1 MGRKKPKTS
10 LEFVLKNPPK
20 SVVTPFLVADL
31 ALLLMFV
38 CHIPLMVMGELPPND
53 ILPAVLGLLGSMFA
67 GALILFWVLRVN
79 KRDLRSLG
87 LRVSA
92 WPGFMRG
99 VTFGFLMVFFTFGAT
114 MLIDGFNFNFN
125 PSYNIFVAIFLLFA
139 TLIESAAEEIL
150 FRGFLQT
157 GVAAKSSLPVALV
170 LQAVLFTATYGLTP
184 NISVAAAISVFLMGI
199 FYGLVFWLTDN
210 LLMTIAMHFIW
221 NFVTGPLLGISVT
234 TVLLPTT
241 LLTAYPA
248 ASDFI
253 SGGAYGI
260 EASVVTIFV
269 CLVACAIVGWKCYKA
284 QGEKN

>member
-10 LEFVLKNPPK
+10 LEFVLKDPPK

-31 ALLLMFV
+31 ALLLMFL
-38 CHIPLMVMGELPPND
+38 CHIPLLVMGELPPND
-53 ILPAVLGLLGSMFA
+53 ILPAALDLLGSILV
-67 GALILFWVLRVN
+67 GGLILVWITRVN
-79 KRDLRSLG
+79 KRDFRSLG
-87 LRVSA
+87 LRISM

-99 VTFGFLMVFFTFGAT
+99 VTFGFLMVLFTFGSI
-114 MLIDGFNFNFN
+114 MLIEGFNFNFN
-125 PSYNIFVAIFLLFA
+125 ASYNVFVALFLLVVTF
-139 TLIESAAEEIL
+139 IESAAEEIL
-150 FRGFLQT
+150 FRGYLQT
-157 GVAAKSSLPVALV
+157 GVEAKSSFPVALV
-170 LQAVLFTATYGLTP
+170 LQAVLFTAT
-184 NISVAAAISVFLMGI
+184 ISVILMGI
-199 FYGLVFWLTDN
+199 LYGLVFWLTDN

-221 NFVTGPLLGISVT
+221 NFVTGPILGISVT
-234 TVLLPTT
+234 TALLPTT

-248 ASDFI
+248 ASEFI